1 MTLTT
6 RLLPLA
12 MVAAWVF
19 GLVVP
24 LLDSGAGSRPRLVV
38 TSLGVPSDPLAT
50 RVVPFVPVCVIV
62 FALALTAWLP
72 RPGRVWSWAAMGAAL
87 FLALTLASLLGDP
100 PVAIWDGIDE
110 ATGLPIGG
118 MSKAAPTISSL
129 TWFAGCA
136 ALFVA
141 GARSMSQPS

>member
-24 LLDSGAGSRPRLVV
+24 LLDSGAGDGSPDRRQ
-38 TSLGVPSDPLAT
+38 D
-50 RVVPFVPVCVIV
+50 R
-62 FALALTAWLP
+62 
-72 RPGRVWSWAAMGAAL
+72 GR
-87 FLALTLASLLGDP
+87 
-100 PVAIWDGIDE
+100 
-110 ATGLPIGG
+110 
-118 MSKAAPTISSL
+118 PTISSL